1 MKKRKFVLC
10 MLASIVSPTQV
21 FAGGAIAGAT
31 EITQISNN
39 LQLAMAYAKQVQQYS
54 NQLLQYKT
62 MLDNLI
68 KNPLSLLGPE
78 IGQMISQVGQIM
90 SAGKAIGSNLSQ
102 IAKNYGDTFKRAE
115 AHSIAENYLKW
126 SATSLDTLEGSLKA
140 AGLHRQKY
148 ENETAK
154 LQALFSESQ
163 NTGGNLQALQTLSKI
178 TVEQIQQTQRLGDLI
193 ATQNIAASTFMA
205 EQTARQNEIITKY
218 GGHKI
223 KTDPI
228 PPVGEKAVRTWKEV
242 VAK

>member
-1 MKKRKFVLC
+1 MKRRVFCSALC
-10 MLASIVSPTQV
+10 AAGIVPMIPV
-21 FAGGAIAGAT
+21 AYAGGAIAGAT
-31 EITQISNN
+31 ELTQMENK
-39 LQLAMAYAKQVQQYS
+39 LQLVMAYAKQVQQYS

-102 IAKNYGDTFKRAE
+102 IAKNFGETFKRVE
-115 AHSIAENYLKW
+115 ALSFSEKFAKW
-126 SATSLDTLEGSLKA
+126 NESSTDTLEGALKA
-140 AGLHRQKY
+140 AGLHRERY

-154 LQALFSESQ
+154 LQALYSESQ

-205 EQTARQNEIITKY
+205 AQMARDQERQKAGEINF
-218 GGHKI
+218 
-223 KTDPI
+223 
-228 PPVGEKAVRTWKEV
+228 KATNLRDKSTYKSPTF
-242 VAK
+242 

>member
-1 MKKRKFVLC
+1 MKRRVFCSALC
-10 MLASIVSPTQV
+10 AAGIVPMV
-21 FAGGAIAGAT
+21 PVAYAGGAIAGAT
-31 EITQISNN
+31 ELTQMENK
-39 LQLAMAYAKQVQQYS
+39 LQLVMAYAKQVQQYS

-102 IAKNYGDTFKRAE
+102 IAKNFGETFKRVE
-115 AHSIAENYLKW
+115 ALSFSEKFAKW
-126 SATSLDTLEGSLKA
+126 NESSTDTLEGALKA
-140 AGLHRQKY
+140 AGLHRERY

-154 LQALFSESQ
+154 LQALYSESQ

-205 EQTARQNEIITKY
+205 AQMARDQAR
-218 GGHKI
+218 HKAGDI
-223 KTDPI
+223 NF
-228 PPVGEKAVRTWKEV
+228 KAVPPRDESTFKNPTF
-242 VAK
+242 